1 MGTDDGT
8 TDSGASGGEKT
19 FTRAEVR
26 AMIAAEVKKV
36 REQFGDYDELK
47 QQAAA
52 AAGEASKIDKLTS
65 AVEALT
71 KRAESAELDVARRAI
86 ADEFGLNP
94 KEARRLRGKSADELR
109 SDAQEFVDDMGIDVE
124 ARKKGG
130 APKGDAGRQQGGD
143 AAGNEGGNG
152 DEGQQGSGDD
162 ADAGRRTP
170 APRAGRRPTET
181 LTSGVAG
188 SANGEPD
195 LEKLDPLELIKG
207 VPRR

>member
-1 MGTDDGT
+1 METDDGT

-52 AAGEASKIDKLTS
+52 AAGDVSKIDKLTQ

-71 KRAESAELDVARRAI
+71 KRAETAELDVARRAI

-94 KEARRLRGKSADELR
+94 KEARRLRGKSVDELR
-109 SDAQEFVDDMGIDVE
+109 SDAEEFVEDMGIDVK
-124 ARKKGG
+124 ARKAGG
-130 APKGDAGRQQGGD
+130 NAGRPAAGAD
-143 AAGNEGGNG
+143 AGNEGESGNG
-152 DEGQQGSGDD
+152 DDGQQQGGSDD
-162 ADAGRRTP
+162 AADAGRRTAP
-170 APRAGRRPTET
+170 ARRGTPRET
-181 LTSGVAG
+181 LRSGVAG

>member
-1 MGTDDGT
+1 
-8 TDSGASGGEKT
+8 
-19 FTRAEVR
+19 
-26 AMIAAEVKKV
+26 MIAAEVKKV

-52 AAGEASKIDKLTS
+52 AAGDVSKIDKLTA

-71 KRAESAELDVARRAI
+71 KRAETAELDVARRAI

-109 SDAQEFVDDMGIDVE
+109 ADAQEFVDDMGIDVE
-124 ARKKGG
+124 ARKKG
-130 APKGDAGRQQGGD
+130 APPATGKQQGSGD
-143 AAGNEGGNG
+143 GTDGNEGGNG
-152 DEGQQGSGDD
+152 DDAGQQDDGAND

-170 APRAGRRPTET
+170 ARSGRRPTET
-181 LTSGVAG
+181 LRSGVAG

-195 LEKLDPLELIKG
+195 LEKLDPLELNKG